1 MPSRS
6 TQIDV
11 LALLLGLLVWVGVVL
26 LWGQQRHAEL
36 QEGFDTEARILHR
49 VLSQRAEQHDALL
62 DSLTISAEMGLS
74 EQQLGAF
81 IQALTRSYPQ
91 ISGVQLCTIDCQ
103 WLFKRD
109 TAETSYALEQET
121 PQAGK
126 VRLLIDPV
134 QLLRSGEGMTRAAF
148 TLQTSQAQKL
158 LDIPSK
164 DPVSDFA
171 PLHVEK
177 ILGSSS
183 QPFGLKV
190 TQSVLVSDFPV
201 VQMVATGLLIL
212 LLSFGI
218 GRAIQ
223 TLLTARHQTR
233 EAEQALQAEK
243 NRAQVVLNAVDDALI
258 TFDRKQSI
266 VHANPAAHSLLDT
279 RESMT
284 GRSLL
289 EQVQFQE
296 GPSLQDLLKPF
307 WQNPSFMELPDGLI
321 LQGRHIEGS
330 LSPLPDQSGAVLVL
344 RDLGPFRQR
353 MLHALEESER
363 RRKEHEALLTHV
375 MRVNTTGEVASGMA
389 HELNQPLTAILS
401 QSQGALRV
409 LSEGDIDLARTA
421 LERTVVQAKRAGE
434 IIQRLRAQLTR
445 QPLTSSRV
453 NLQHL
458 MNRLIQ
464 LLDTDL
470 QVRQIQL
477 NIDLLEAPAVEADP
491 IQLEQVLH
499 NLIRNSVEA
508 LQDRPVDERKIDVQA
523 MVQGQQ
529 VLLTVRDH
537 GSGLSDAALEHL
549 FLPFHTTKKDGMGI
563 GLSLSRTLMQSMN
576 GELAGENHPQG
587 GAIFTLTLPVHLEEL
602 HAQ

>member
-6 TQIDV
+6 TRIDL
-11 LALLLGLLVWVGVVL
+11 LALLLGLLVWAGVVL

-62 DSLTISAEMGLS
+62 DSLAISAEMGLS
-74 EQQLGAF
+74 EQQLSAF

-103 WLFKRD
+103 WLFRKD
-109 TAETSYALEQET
+109 TAKGSYALEQET

-148 TLQTSQAQKL
+148 TLQNPEGQNL
-158 LDIPSK
+158 LNIPSK

-190 TQSVLVSDFPV
+190 TQSVLLRDFPV
-201 VQMVATGLLIL
+201 VQVAAGLLML
-212 LLSFGI
+212 LLSFGM
-218 GRAIQ
+218 GRAIH
-223 TLLTARHQTR
+223 TILTARHQTR

-243 NRAQVVLNAVDDALI
+243 DRAQVVLNAVDDALI
-258 TFDRKQSI
+258 TFDQQQSI
-266 VHANPAAHSLLDT
+266 VHANPAAHTLLGIQESL
-279 RESMT
+279 T
-284 GRSLL
+284 GHSLL

-296 GPSLQDLLKPF
+296 GPALPDLLKPF
-307 WQNPSFMELPDGLI
+307 WKTPSFMELPDGLI
-321 LQGRHIEGS
+321 LKGRHIEGS
-330 LSPLPDQSGAVLVL
+330 LSPLPDRSGGVLVL

-458 MNRLIQ
+458 MHRLIQ
-464 LLDTDL
+464 LLDTEL
-470 QVRQIQL
+470 QARQIQL
-477 NIDLLEAPAVEADP
+477 NIDLLQAPAVQADP

-499 NLIRNSVEA
+499 NLIRNSMEA
-508 LQDRPVDERKIDVQA
+508 LQDRPVAERRIDVQA
-523 MVQGQQ
+523 TVQGQQ

-537 GSGLSDAALEHL
+537 GPGLSDAALEHL
-549 FLPFHTTKKDGMGI
+549 FLPFYTTKKDGMGI

-587 GAIFTLTLPVHLEEL
+587 GAVFTLTLPVHQEEL
-602 HAQ
+602 HAH